1 MIRIVVADDHRLVR
15 QGFARMLDEE
25 PDLEVVGGASDGL
38 MAVRRVHELAPD
50 VVLMDVHMPR
60 LTGTEAA
67 HVILQE
73 RPDTS
78 IIMLT
83 VSEDEEDLFDAVR
96 AGARGYLL
104 KDADIDDLIDAV
116 RRAHAGQAL
125 LSPAMTARLM
135 AGFRA
140 ADRRALP
147 EIDAVLT
154 ERELEVLCEIA
165 GGGTNPEIAQAL
177 SISEHTVKTHV
188 RHILEKLGIEN
199 RAQAAAY
206 AVQQGIG
213 PAWSPEG

>member
-1 MIRIVVADDHRLVR
+1 MMRIVVADDHRWVR
-15 QGFARMLDEE
+15 QGLARMLDEE
-25 PDLEVVGGASDGL
+25 PDLDVVGEASDGL
-38 MAVRRVHELAPD
+38 MAVRQVRELAPD
-50 VVLMDVHMPR
+50 GVLMDVHMPH

-67 HVILQE
+67 RVILQE

-116 RRAHAGQAL
+116 RRAHAGQAM

-147 EIDAVLT
+147 EISSVLT

-165 GGGTNPEIAQAL
+165 GGYTNSEIAQEL

-188 RHILEKLGIEN
+188 RNILEKLGVEN

-206 AVQQGIG
+206 AVQQGIV
-213 PAWSPEG
+213 PARYPED

>member
-1 MIRIVVADDHRLVR
+1 MIRILVADDHRLVR

-25 PDLEVVGGASDGL
+25 PDLEVVGEASDGL
-38 MAVRRVHELAPD
+38 TAVQQVRELAPD

-67 HVILQE
+67 RVLLQE
-73 RPDTS
+73 RPDMS

-96 AGARGYLL
+96 AGARSYLL

-116 RRAHAGQAL
+116 RRAHAGQAM

-140 ADRRALP
+140 AERRALP
-147 EIDAVLT
+147 EIDSVLT

-165 GGGTNPEIAQAL
+165 GGYTNPEIAQAL

-188 RHILEKLGIEN
+188 RHILEKLGVEN

-206 AVQQGIG
+206 AVQQGIV
-213 PAWSPEG
+213 PARSPED